1 MDTQRDKI
9 EISLCIRNKV
19 YFTHVKECSVMVH
32 VFLKIVVLINLRQDK
47 LINQMR
53 QYCWT
58 NIISEC
64 YTCHTCHT
72 WSVRSLINSNT
83 IIINQL
89 RNC

>member
-1 MDTQRDKI
+1 MRYHKNSFI
-9 EISLCIRNKV
+9 FVIS
-19 YFTHVKECSVMVH
+19 MVDL
-32 VFLKIVVLINLRQDK
+32 VGINGLGLKLIFGLGLPLMALPSLRQDK

-58 NIISEC
+58 NMISEC
-64 YTCHTCHT
+64 YTCHTFHT

-83 IIINQL
+83 IISNQL